1 MKSQKKFFFCP
12 RKLKK
17 PLSKGAQ
24 KYSISFHSCIKMAQN
39 KRIHVPKQT
48 KTVYK
53 TGANIDGKKYIKS
66 YELLKKHAKKFA
78 WNIFKAKRFDDAK
91 NVKSRH
97 GYLSGPLCTEFFKF
111 CPKIKRHFCLLLIGS
126 PHFLKS
132 FSQKFSLLFSKGVF
146 FL

>member
-1 MKSQKKFFFCP
+1 MFTDPIFSEGF
-12 RKLKK
+12 R
-17 PLSKGAQ
+17 
-24 KYSISFHSCIKMAQN
+24 
-39 KRIHVPKQT
+39 
-48 KTVYK
+48 
-53 TGANIDGKKYIKS
+53 NIDGKKNIKS

-126 PHFLKS
+126 PHFLNIRRILVPGYVLMAQLVWKS
-132 FSQKFSLLFSKGVF
+132 PTYKLEIA
-146 FL
+146 